1 MNLAKGFL
9 KTGAVLIAGTLMLA
23 LIIGGCGA
31 KKEATAVRAPE
42 NSGVTTQQTATGQ
55 PSAAVAAEKASLQK
69 IDPKTQQ
76 GQAELD
82 KGLDQKMQSLD
93 SALDKLD
100 KSLGSL

>member
-1 MNLAKGFL
+1 MPLGRGEKVNRKLGVIFISA
-9 KTGAVLIAGTLMLA
+9 LMLTT
-23 LIIGGCGA
+23 IIGGCGA
-31 KKEATAVRAPE
+31 KKGSAAQQ
-42 NSGVTTQQTATGQ
+42 VTTGQ
-55 PSAAVAAEKASLQK
+55 SSASVSPDKASIQK

-100 KSLGSL
+100 KSIGSL

>member
-9 KTGAVLIAGTLMLA
+9 KTGAVLITGALMLTI
-23 LIIGGCGA
+23 IIGGCGA
-31 KKEATAVRAPE
+31 KKEATAVGTPE
-42 NSGVTTQQTATGQ
+42 NTGVT
-55 PSAAVAAEKASLQK
+55 
-69 IDPKTQQ
+69 TQQ

>member
-1 MNLAKGFL
+1 LER
-9 KTGAVLIAGTLMLA
+9 GANVNRKLGVIIISALMLTTI
-23 LIIGGCGA
+23 LGGCGA
-31 KKEATAVRAPE
+31 KKEATAGGAPA
-42 NSGVTTQQTATGQ
+42 NGAVPTQQTTTGQ
-55 PSAAVAAEKASLQK
+55 LSPAVAAEKASLQK
-69 IDPKTQQ
+69 VDLTTPQ